1 MPSEVA
7 VKLLSLG
14 DDSSFG
20 GPELCKVSNEML
32 MSLMHDKA
40 APTLV
45 PLDPDH
51 AFDAGL
57 VALR

>member
-1 MPSEVA
+1 MSGEVA
-7 VKLLSLG
+7 VKFLSLG
-14 DDSSFG
+14 NDSGFSISD
-20 GPELCKVSNEML
+20 LCKVPNEVL
-32 MSLMHDKA
+32 VSLVHDKA
-40 APTLV
+40 TPTLV